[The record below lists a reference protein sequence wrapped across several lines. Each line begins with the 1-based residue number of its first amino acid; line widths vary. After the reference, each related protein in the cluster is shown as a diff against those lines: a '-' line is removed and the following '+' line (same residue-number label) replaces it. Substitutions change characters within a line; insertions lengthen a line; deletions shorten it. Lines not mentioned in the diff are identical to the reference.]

1 MARPR
6 KAILSLKEKLLAVRN
21 AGLGITVPRSPEDVS
36 PLENLPIR
44 IQAILHLVKQK
55 PMKSTDMLYL
65 IMYDIENNKVR
76 GLIAKFLLK
85 KGCVR
90 IQKSVYFVRSHPSV
104 FTEIA
109 ETLKE
114 VRETYDNVDS
124 IILVPVHSKAAGN
137 MRIIG
142 KDIQIEALMD
152 DASTMFF

>member
-6 KAILSLKEKLLAVRN
+6 KALLSLKEKLLAVRN
-21 AGLGITVPRSPEDVS
+21 AGLNCPGAIPPAEID
-36 PLENLPIR
+36 PLENLPNR
-44 IQAILHLVKQK
+44 IQALLHLVKQK

-85 KGCVR
+85 KGCIR
-90 IQKSVYFVRSHPSV
+90 IQKSVYFARSHPSV
-104 FTEIA
+104 FTEIG

-124 IILVPVHSKAAGN
+124 IILVPVHSKAAGS

-142 KDIQIEALMD
+142 KDIQLDALMGD
-152 DASTMFF
+152 SSTMFF